1 MHGETEIKVQLG
13 LVFFFTNVL
22 GCTELSCIPVPAPQ
36 PAAGILLAIPKLTET
51 GTQQLKLCVR
61 KEEVTKPFADND
73 DFFLIYN

>member
-51 GTQQLKLCVR
+51 GT
-61 KEEVTKPFADND
+61 
-73 DFFLIYN
+73 